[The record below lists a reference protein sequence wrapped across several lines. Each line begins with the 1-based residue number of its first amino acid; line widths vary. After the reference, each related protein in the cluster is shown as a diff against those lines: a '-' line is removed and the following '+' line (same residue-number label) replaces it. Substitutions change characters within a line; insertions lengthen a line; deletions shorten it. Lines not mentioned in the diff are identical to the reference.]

1 MCDAD
6 RAEVQR
12 LRRKYERERQAR
24 LQAEAIAEQFTRDAM
39 HDGLTGLPNRALF
52 LDRAELAISRA
63 RRLRSLVAVLFLDL
77 DGFKA
82 INDSL
87 GHAAGD
93 RLLVEVAER
102 GRRVLR
108 PADTLARLGGDEF
121 AVLLEDVEAGGAQLV
136 ADRILHTLRAPV
148 ALEGNELV
156 VHASIGIAV
165 SGPADEGP
173 GELLRNADLAMYCAK
188 AGGQNRHET
197 FEPAMHAT
205 VLGLLELEADLR
217 RALEQQEFVV
227 HYQPVYELPTGRL
240 AKVEALVRWQHP
252 KRGLLGPGEFV
263 AAAEDKG
270 LIVPLG
276 KWVLEQACRDIRRWQ
291 QRHPREPPLGLAVN
305 LSAGQLRPG
314 VAGTVLQALRGADL
328 DPRCLTLEV
337 TESLLMEETARLL
350 TDLLALRG
358 VGVRFAIDDFGTGYS
373 SLGRLRSLPVDELK
387 IDRSFVAEIAP
398 GRTAPLVT
406 AVIAMAR
413 ALHFEVVAEGVE
425 TTEQLGFLLGHGCN
439 AVQGYLLGRPAP
451 ARQVE
456 QLLADPTSDFGLQ
469 GPLEAAGQPP
479 GDDLDSEVMTVV
491 ADAVTADHDIDQ
503 VIRALLTKLQQVTGV
518 EAVYLTLID
527 WDREREEVVFAH
539 NVGGLEIPEGAM
551 IDWSDSLCGRMLL
564 DGARSVDDVPGTY
577 PDSNAAKA
585 LRLRSYLSAPLFT
598 ADGKLFGTL
607 CAASGGRARHAAGTL
622 AVMDLFAR
630 IIADQ
635 PLAGALVTAGAA
647 MPRR

>member
-121 AVLLEDVEAGGAQLV
+121 AVLLE
-136 ADRILHTLRAPV
+136 
-148 ALEGNELV
+148 GNELV

-240 AKVEALVRWQHP
+240 AKVEALVR
-252 KRGLLGPGEFV
+252 
-263 AAAEDKG
+263 
-270 LIVPLG
+270 
-276 KWVLEQACRDIRRWQ
+276 
-291 QRHPREPPLGLAVN
+291 
-305 LSAGQLRPG
+305 
-314 VAGTVLQALRGADL
+314 
-328 DPRCLTLEV
+328 
-337 TESLLMEETARLL
+337 
-350 TDLLALRG
+350 
-358 VGVRFAIDDFGTGYS
+358 
-373 SLGRLRSLPVDELK
+373 
-387 IDRSFVAEIAP
+387 
-398 GRTAPLVT
+398 
-406 AVIAMAR
+406 
-413 ALHFEVVAEGVE
+413 
-425 TTEQLGFLLGHGCN
+425 
-439 AVQGYLLGRPAP
+439 
-451 ARQVE
+451 
-456 QLLADPTSDFGLQ
+456 
-469 GPLEAAGQPP
+469 
-479 GDDLDSEVMTVV
+479 
-491 ADAVTADHDIDQ
+491 
-503 VIRALLTKLQQVTGV
+503 
-518 EAVYLTLID
+518 
-527 WDREREEVVFAH
+527 
-539 NVGGLEIPEGAM
+539 
-551 IDWSDSLCGRMLL
+551 
-564 DGARSVDDVPGTY
+564 
-577 PDSNAAKA
+577 
-585 LRLRSYLSAPLFT
+585 
-598 ADGKLFGTL
+598 
-607 CAASGGRARHAAGTL
+607 
-622 AVMDLFAR
+622 
-630 IIADQ
+630 
-635 PLAGALVTAGAA
+635 
-647 MPRR
+647 

>member
-337 TESLLMEETARLL
+337 TES
-350 TDLLALRG
+350 
-358 VGVRFAIDDFGTGYS
+358 
-373 SLGRLRSLPVDELK
+373 
-387 IDRSFVAEIAP
+387 AP